1 MTDEPQVKEAAPKLE
16 TLPLEDDGRY
26 IHIRRSH
33 FYAALLPLA
42 FAAGLAYGY
51 LLWGRVAPR
60 LGAASS
66 DAAGFSIAG
75 RIEVDPADD
84 PSIGPLEAPVTIV
97 EFSDYNCPFCQQ
109 WHQEVFEELLA
120 AYPAQV
126 RFVYKDFPI
135 VGEGTPGFAAAEA
148 ANCAGEQGAYWEF
161 HNALFS
167 GNYPLDRS
175 GFEAAGRQLELDLPA
190 WTECF
195 ESGRQTA
202 EVDADFRYGAD
213 LGVTGTPTFFI
224 NGIPLIGAQPLLRF
238 VELINSELGR

>member
-1 MTDEPQVKEAAPKLE
+1 LADELLTMKPAPNVE
-16 TLPLEDDGRY
+16 PMPVGDDRRY

-51 LLWGRVAPR
+51 LLWGRAVPQ
-60 LGAASS
+60 LDAASS

-75 RIEVDPADD
+75 RIEVDPGDD
-84 PSIGPLEAPVTIV
+84 PAIGPPDAPVTIV
-97 EFSDYNCPFCQQ
+97 EFSDFNCPFCRQ
-109 WHQEVFEELLA
+109 WHLEVFEELLA

-148 ANCAGEQGAYWEF
+148 ANCAAEQGAFWEF

-167 GNYPLDRS
+167 GDYSLERT
-175 GFEAAGRQLELDLPA
+175 GFEAAARQLELDVPA
-190 WTECF
+190 LMECF
-195 ESGRQTA
+195 ESSRYTE
-202 EVDADFRYGAD
+202 EVDTDFRYGAD

>member
-1 MTDEPQVKEAAPKLE
+1 METAPNVEPMPVG
-16 TLPLEDDGRY
+16 DDRRY

-51 LLWGRVAPR
+51 LLWGRAESDP
-60 LGAASS
+60 
-66 DAAGFSIAG
+66 DAAFSGATGFSFAG
-75 RIEVDPADD
+75 RIDVDPGDD
-84 PSIGPLEAPVTIV
+84 PAIGPSNAPVTIV
-97 EFSDYNCPFCQQ
+97 EFSDFNCPFCRQ
-109 WHQEVFEELLA
+109 WHLEVFEELMA
-120 AYPAQV
+120 AYPGQI

-135 VGEGTPGFAAAEA
+135 VGERTPGFAAAEA
-148 ANCAGEQGAYWEF
+148 ANCAGEQSAFWEF

-167 GNYPLDRS
+167 GDYPLDQA
-175 GFEAAGRQLELDLPA
+175 GFEAVGRQLELDLPA
-190 WTECF
+190 LMECF

-238 VELINSELGR
+238 VELINTELGR